1 MATESKDKVSVARP
15 TIRMNLETY
24 ERAKFWASRDA
35 EAAGTPP
42 NFNDFVTVAVENE
55 IARRSGVEIDADNIL
70 TGRIN
75 HVADAVKSM
84 ETQLD
89 AMSSMVRTTFSTLIE
104 LARGDSILTDASED
118 EDGEL
123 DGVRE

>member
-1 MATESKDKVSVARP
+1 MTTEGKGKAPVARP

-42 NFNDFVTVAVENE
+42 NFNDFVTTAVENE
-55 IARRSGVEIDADNIL
+55 IARRSGVEIDADQIL
-70 TGRIN
+70 AGRIN
-75 HVADAVKSM
+75 QMADAMKSM

-89 AMSSMVRTTFSTLIE
+89 ALSSMVGTTFQTLIE
-104 LARGDSILTDASED
+104 LARGDNILTDSLED

-123 DGVRE
+123 GEARL